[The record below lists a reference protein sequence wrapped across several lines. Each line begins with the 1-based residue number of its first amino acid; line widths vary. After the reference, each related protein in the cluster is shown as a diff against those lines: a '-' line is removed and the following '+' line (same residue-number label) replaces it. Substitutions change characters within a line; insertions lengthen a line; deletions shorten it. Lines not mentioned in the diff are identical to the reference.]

1 MMRIFVGLL
10 LLANIVFYVWSQGWI
25 DDLVGVHARGDREPD
40 RLNKQVRPETV
51 RILTPQAVA
60 AAASAAESSLVCL
73 EAGPFDEAAIPAAES
88 IVRTSLPQGSWARLT
103 QQVPAR
109 WIVYMG
115 RYPNRDAQQKKE
127 QELTRLKVPY
137 EEVASASGLEPGL
150 SLGLFPNREQADAAL
165 QRLADRGI
173 RTGRVVELSKA
184 GVLYMLRVERADAD
198 MSTKVSALRGEV
210 LGRGFAAC
218 SPVRVQSAER

>member
-1 MMRIFVGLL
+1 MMRLFVGLL
-10 LLANIVFYVWSQGWI
+10 LLANIGFYVWSEGWV

-73 EAGPFDEAAIPAAES
+73 EAGPFDDATLPAAEN
-88 IVRTSLPQGSWARLT
+88 IMRASLPQGSWNRLS
-103 QQVPAR
+103 QPVPAR

-115 RYPNRDAQQKKE
+115 RYANRDAQQKKE
-127 QELTRLKVPY
+127 QELARLKVPY
-137 EEVASASGLEPGL
+137 DEVTGNPALEPGL
-150 SLGLFPNREQADAAL
+150 SLGRFPNRELADAAL

-173 RTGRVVELSKA
+173 HTGKVVELSKA
-184 GVLYMLRVERADAD
+184 GVTYTLRVDRADAD
-198 MSTKVSALRGEV
+198 LSSKVSALHGDV

-218 SPVRVQSAER
+218 SPVGLQSAQQ

>member
-1 MMRIFVGLL
+1 MRLFVGLL
-10 LLANIVFYVWSQGWI
+10 LLANIAFYVWSQGWV
-25 DDLVGVHARGDREPD
+25 DELVGVHARGDREPD
-40 RLNKQVRPETV
+40 RLNKQVRPETM

-73 EAGPFDEAAIPAAES
+73 EAGPFDDNSIAPAEN
-88 IVRTSLPQGSWARLT
+88 IVRASLPQGAWTRDT

-115 RYPNRDAQQKKE
+115 RYANREAQQKKA

-137 EEVASASGLEPGL
+137 EEVNGAPALEPGL
-150 SLGLFPNREQADAAL
+150 SLGHFPNREQADSAL

-173 RTGRVVELSKA
+173 HTGRVVELSKA
-184 GVLYMLRVERADAD
+184 SVLYTLRVDRADAE
-198 MSTKVSALRGEV
+198 MSDKVSALHGEV

-218 SPVRVQSAER
+218 APAGVRSAGR

>member
-1 MMRIFVGLL
+1 MMRLFVGLL
-10 LLANIVFYVWSQGWI
+10 LLANIAFYVWSQGWV
-25 DDLVGVHARGDREPD
+25 DDLVGVRARGDREPD

-73 EAGPFDEAAIPAAES
+73 EAGPFDDSTIAPAEN
-88 IVRTSLPQGSWARLT
+88 IVRTSLPQGAWTRVT

-115 RYPNRDAQQKKE
+115 RYANRDAQQKKA

-137 EEVASASGLEPGL
+137 DEVNGAPALEPGL
-150 SLGLFPNREQADAAL
+150 SLGRFPNRELADAAL

-173 RTGRVVELSKA
+173 HTGRVVELSKSS
-184 GVLYMLRVERADAD
+184 VLYTLRVDRADAEL
-198 MSTKVSALRGEV
+198 SGKVSALHGEV

-218 SPVRVQSAER
+218 AVSGLQSAER